1 MKKLFITV
9 GLILFL
15 ITNSYGEE
23 KKLYIDSTP
32 SFNITKDLYLDLMK
46 RCVTNW
52 IYGDSEKRAGV
63 GGNILTRM
71 FVKLLNSRGYQI
83 VKPTPM
89 DPDMRIYGKDHSP
102 IAHTMIGLKRLDNLQ
117 FCIENVLSNNIPGD
131 LIECGAWRGGATIFM
146 RAVLKAY
153 NIKDRVVYVA
163 DSFEGCPKPNIK
175 KYPQDKGSN
184 LYLFEELAVSL
195 EQVKTNFDRYGLLDD
210 QVYFLKG
217 WFKNTLPKA
226 PIKKL
231 AVLRIDADLYESTMD
246 SLVNLYP
253 KLSIGGYIIVDDF
266 GTYPACKQAVLDY
279 RKANGINDEMIK
291 IDLTGIYW
299 QKSKS

>member
-1 MKKLFITV
+1 MKK
-9 GLILFL
+9 
-15 ITNSYGEE
+15 
-23 KKLYIDSTP
+23 
-32 SFNITKDLYLDLMK
+32 
-46 RCVTNW
+46 
-52 IYGDSEKRAGV
+52 
-63 GGNILTRM
+63 M
-71 FVKLLNSRGYQI
+71 FVKVVNSRGYQI

-89 DPDMRIYGKDHSP
+89 DPDMRADGKYDSP

-117 FCIENVLSNNIPGD
+117 FCIEDVLSNNIPGD

-163 DSFEGCPKPNIK
+163 DSFEGCPKPNIE
-175 KYPQDKGSN
+175 KYPQDKGMN
-184 LYLFEELAVSL
+184 LYLVDEFAVPL
-195 EQVKTNFDRYGLLDD
+195 EQVKTNFDRYGLLDE

-217 WFKNTLPKA
+217 WFKDTLRKA

-266 GTYPACKQAVLDY
+266 GAFSACKQAVLDY
-279 RKANGINDEMIK
+279 RKANGISDEMIK
-291 IDLTGIYW
+291 IDWTGIYW

>member
-1 MKKLFITV
+1 
-9 GLILFL
+9 
-15 ITNSYGEE
+15 
-23 KKLYIDSTP
+23 
-32 SFNITKDLYLDLMK
+32 MK
-46 RCVTNW
+46 RCLTNW
-52 IYGDSEKRAGV
+52 IYGDLEKRVVV
-63 GGNILTRM
+63 GGNILKKM
-71 FVKLLNSRGYQI
+71 FVKVVNSRGYQI

-89 DPDMRIYGKDHSP
+89 DPDMRADGKYDSP

-117 FCIENVLSNNIPGD
+117 FCIEDVLSNNIPGD

-163 DSFEGCPKPNIK
+163 DSFEGCPKPNIE
-175 KYPQDKGSN
+175 KYPQDKGMN
-184 LYLFEELAVSL
+184 LYLVDEFAVPL
-195 EQVKTNFDRYGLLDD
+195 EQVKTNFDRYGLLDE

-217 WFKNTLPKA
+217 WFKDTLRKA

-266 GTYPACKQAVLDY
+266 GAFSACKQAVLDY
-279 RKANGINDEMIK
+279 RKANGISDEMIK
-291 IDLTGIYW
+291 IDWTGIYW